1 MNQMSDI
8 GFGPDITL
16 LAGYATRTNDRL
28 GVFDLLVKNT
38 QLQSAQLGVGNQPTA
53 GADAPVL
60 RLQLMEWDGTT
71 SPSGWK
77 AIGGGTGPGG
87 TSEIVAGGTTT
98 IHMNLSAQK
107 LGFFGSGYL
116 PTAAVGYGQPTGSAT
131 NTPCCVAANISV
143 VMDNKSDLRGGEIDI
158 VVTGRRGWGYDDGFS
173 KATLTPNWGSLDAG
187 GNVTG
192 IVNQ

>member
-38 QLQSAQLGVGNQPTA
+38 QLQAAQLGVGNQPA
-53 GADAPVL
+53 VGQEAPVL

-87 TSEIVAGGTTT
+87 TYEIVAGGTTT
-98 IHMNLSAQK
+98 IHMNMSSQK
-107 LGFFGSGYL
+107 LGFFGSGYIV
-116 PTAAVGYGQPTGSAT
+116 AGGQPLGSAAT
-131 NTPCCVAANISV
+131 TPCCVAANISV
-143 VMDNKSDLRGGEIDI
+143 VMDNKSDLRGAEIDI
-158 VVTGRRGWGYDDGFS
+158 VVTGRRGWGYDDAFS
-173 KATLTPNWGSLDAG
+173 KATLTPSWGTLDAG
-187 GNVTG
+187 GNVTN